1 MADIQNGIKRFILWD
16 YPRGVW
22 QYDVMVGLILMF
34 LFLTPREWF
43 RDQPRIANPSSIV
56 KLPAQHGVEAFWLDQ
71 PLLDGVSKDQRPQKA
86 AVLISARTG
95 KKASVQRIQEIVDPE
110 ENEVKGY
117 IVHTTP

>member
-34 LFLTPREWF
+34 LFLTPRDWF

-56 KLPAQHGVEAFWLDQ
+56 KLPAQHGIEAFWVDQ
-71 PLLDGVSKDQRPQKA
+71 PLLAGVSEAERESKA
-86 AVLISARTG
+86 ATLISARTG
-95 KKASVQRIQEIVDPE
+95 KSATVLRVQQIVDPD

-117 IVHTTP
+117 IVHTKP